1 MRRALAFAFF
11 GLLVALQPVRAA
23 PQIGVAIDAKLRVT
37 NVGAGGSKVL
47 ITSAPVFTND
57 RLVANSTGLA
67 QIRFVDD
74 TKLVLG
80 PNSNVT
86 LDRFVFSGDSSAK
99 AVSVSVTKGAFRFIS
114 GRSGSRAYAIRTPA
128 GSIGV
133 RGTAFDVSVKGGT
146 TSLLLLRGQVNVCP
160 RDGACRVMSQ
170 RCGYIAFNRRGFI
183 QRNSAVGRLDP
194 QRVRSLFPLLTS
206 GSAILPQFQGGA
218 AACHGSI
225 PQTGTRNAR
234 ATTPTTQR
242 ESPVASPSSPSP
254 APVSDKPAASPT
266 PTPNKARPHGN
277 PGNTKAVG
285 NKAGFSPNG
294 REFGALGHG
303 RSNAHATGGSQ
314 ASSIGAS
321 VSGWGGGV
329 AAGASVGRV
338 SSGFSGFGRAG
349 SSGRAGTSGFGGA
362 GTSGHDVGGR
372 GKGRR

>member
-1 MRRALAFAFF
+1 MRRALAFAFL
-11 GLLVALQPVRAA
+11 GLLVALQPVGAA

-86 LDRFVFSGDSSAK
+86 LDRFVFSGESSAK

-114 GRSGSRAYAIRTPA
+114 GRSGSRAYAITTPA

-160 RDGACRVMSQ
+160 RDGACRVMRQ

-183 QRNSAVGRLDP
+183 QRNSGVGRLDP

-218 AACHGSI
+218 AACRGSI

-242 ESPVASPSSPSP
+242 ESPVASPSPPSP
-254 APVSDKPAASPT
+254 APVSDKPAASPA

-277 PGNTKAVG
+277 PGNTKAMG
-285 NKAGFSPNG
+285 KAGFSPNG
-294 REFGALGHG
+294 RDFGALGHG
-303 RSNAHATGGSQ
+303 RSNAHAAGRSQ

-321 VSGWGGGV
+321 ASGWGGGV
-329 AAGASVGRV
+329 AAGASVGRG
-338 SSGFSGFGRAG
+338 SSGFGGFGRAG
-349 SSGRAGTSGFGGA
+349 SSGRAGGPGTGSA
-362 GTSGHDVGGR
+362 GTGGHDVGGR
-372 GKGRR
+372 GQGHR